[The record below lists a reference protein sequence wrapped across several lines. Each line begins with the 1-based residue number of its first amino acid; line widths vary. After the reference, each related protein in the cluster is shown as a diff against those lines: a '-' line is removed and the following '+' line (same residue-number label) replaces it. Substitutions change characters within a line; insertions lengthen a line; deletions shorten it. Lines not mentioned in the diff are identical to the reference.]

1 VAGVERVDS
10 LITVRGKGADKQRRV
25 DRERAD
31 AGKVQE
37 RLTCG
42 AGLTVGAARAR
53 TRWAELGLG
62 RGR

>member
-1 VAGVERVDS
+1 VAGSERVDS

-25 DRERAD
+25 DRERVD

-42 AGLTVGAARAR
+42 AGLTVGAARAH
-53 TRWAELGLG
+53 TRWTELGLG